1 MKRALAHDRFDALAG
16 AVMLG
21 EATEAERASF
31 AAHAGDCA
39 LCCDVADGAAGVL
52 DAVERARAAETWRP
66 SLDDA
71 VGRRIRD
78 SRKSRFRGTIGVLG
92 WAVALSIVFNVA
104 LISGLSTRIHDAFA
118 DPGDTGAGVASMKIE
133 LEAKAPPVSVPASSS
148 TQRTSVAL
156 VTHHLRHARKAV
168 VPAATAPEPVTDAAA
183 AAAAAATDVPDV
195 LAGLGLD
202 GTEAEKHV
210 AVQPRCEAASA
221 DPAVAVDTEARACD
235 AQRSAQV
242 VVEDSGRRG
251 LHP

>member
-31 AAHAGDCA
+31 AAHAGDCV

-71 VGRRIRD
+71 VGRRIR
-78 SRKSRFRGTIGVLG
+78 
-92 WAVALSIVFNVA
+92 A
-104 LISGLSTRIHDAFA
+104 
-118 DPGDTGAGVASMKIE
+118 GAGVASMKIE

-235 AQRSAQV
+235 APRSAQV